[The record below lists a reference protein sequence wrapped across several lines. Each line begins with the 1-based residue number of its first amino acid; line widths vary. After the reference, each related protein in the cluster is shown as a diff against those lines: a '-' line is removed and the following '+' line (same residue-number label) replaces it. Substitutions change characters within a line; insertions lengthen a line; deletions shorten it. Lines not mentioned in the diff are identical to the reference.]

1 MIALIVHSCY
11 RFAKL
16 GMYDWLQ
23 WVNAAGCC
31 LVTIWLEAEV
41 AVLLIGAG
49 ILGILYCGSW
59 FRGDSTPISLLAGA
73 PLGIGTA
80 KAPTVSALSPLL
92 VFFLKTGSVAFG
104 SGLVT
109 VALPRERPRAA
120 DRMAE

>member
-1 MIALIVHSCY
+1 VIALIVHSCY

-23 WVNAAGCC
+23 WVIAAGCC
-31 LVTIWLEAEV
+31 LVTIWLEGEM

-49 ILGILYCGSW
+49 ILGIVCCGSW

-80 KAPTVSALSPLL
+80 KAPTVSVLSPLL

-109 VALPRERPRAA
+109 VALPREGLRAP